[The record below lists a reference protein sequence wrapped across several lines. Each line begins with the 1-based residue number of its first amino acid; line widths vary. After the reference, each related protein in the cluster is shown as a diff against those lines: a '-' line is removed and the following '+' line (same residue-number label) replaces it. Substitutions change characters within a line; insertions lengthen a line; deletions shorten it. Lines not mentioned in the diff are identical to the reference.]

1 MTDNL
6 ISELQQIR
14 AFDPTVRFEELGH
27 LHVPFD
33 DLHGSTN
40 VEGRIFSAVGRG
52 DRVAIIGT
60 TGNGKSSTASYVVNP
75 INEAIIAF
83 RIGVTVEDPNLL
95 TNPGR
100 FAQYV
105 VRHIAR
111 DAMEVPEPQRIQ
123 LQLDVAET
131 RSVRNERSRRGSG
144 KINAKVFEL
153 SGELGV
159 VSSSIDQPTSSYEFI
174 AALDHALSLVRSTG
188 AVPVLV
194 IDDSDTWLEVSG
206 AKLSETRRDFFGPIM
221 RMLAER
227 NCGLLVAVDERYLET
242 DDYKPARDGF
252 LPTEVHIPRLRSA
265 IDLERLFAR
274 RITEIEGAIVGDV
287 FTNSVIEEIYAQYV
301 NANLSIRQ
309 LMRLVH
315 ASLFHESTLGESR
328 VGSAAFAASVREFGA
343 EFQTN

>member
-1 MTDNL
+1 MADLLT
-6 ISELQQIR
+6 ELQQIR
-14 AFDPTVRFEELGH
+14 AFDPTLRFEELGY

-40 VEGRIFSAVGRG
+40 VEGRILSAVGRG
-52 DRVAIIGT
+52 DRVALIGT
-60 TGNGKSSTASYVVNP
+60 TGNGKSSTASYVVSP
-75 INEAIIAF
+75 MNEAIIAF

-95 TNPGR
+95 ANPGR

-111 DAMEVPEPQRIQ
+111 DAMEVSAPLRIQ

-131 RSVRNERSRRGSG
+131 HSVRNERSRRGIG

-159 VSSSIDQPTSSYEFI
+159 VMRSIDQPTSSHEFI
-174 AALDHALSLVRSTG
+174 EALDHALELVRSTG

-194 IDDSDTWLEVSG
+194 IDDSDTWLEVTG

-227 NCGLLVAVDERYLET
+227 NCGLLVAVDERYLDS

-252 LPTEVHIPRLRSA
+252 LPTEVHVPRLRDA
-265 IDLERLFAR
+265 HDLERLFAR
-274 RITEIEGAIVGDV
+274 RISEIERAVVGDV
-287 FTNSVIEEIYAQYV
+287 FTDSVIDEIYAHY
-301 NANLSIRQ
+301 AGSNLSLRQ

-315 ASLFHESTLGESR
+315 SSMYHVSTLGESR

-343 EFQTN
+343 EFQTS